1 MLQDGGNRWRVMLFG
16 MMARMPWTSADAPP
30 IWKVWDELGIGEARM
45 LGWWEKDCPVRT
57 DREDVLASAYVRA
70 CRTLVALASW
80 APAKTDVRLQVDWK
94 ALGLDASNARLIA
107 PEINDFQPARAWR
120 QEEPITVEPKR
131 GWLIYVT
138 E

>member
-1 MLQDGGNRWRVMLFG
+1 MGDMLQDGGNRWRVMLFRHDGPDAVDKRRRAPDLEG
-16 MMARMPWTSADAPP
+16 M
-30 IWKVWDELGIGEARM
+30 DEFGIGEARM

-120 QEEPITVEPKR
+120 QESR
-131 GWLIYVT
+131 SRSSRNAAG
-138 E
+138 